1 MEFVDHLRIYLIFVV
16 VVVVGVVVFPVGVL
30 VVFIDF
36 IPNAGW
42 LHRFKGRH
50 NIRQHKISGES
61 DSVKTLETQVW
72 LDKVFPSLIDG
83 YHPSCI
89 YNADETGLFYKMLH
103 QSTP

>member
-1 MEFVDHLRIYLIFVV
+1 M
-16 VVVVGVVVFPVGVL
+16 FPVGVL